1 MPSSTDCWAPQKVS
15 ESLEPGRSKYTAE
28 AVPCDARKQAAGP
41 GIALVLSLLNTL
53 AKEGT

>member
-15 ESLEPGRSKYTAE
+15 ESLEPGGSKYTAE

-41 GIALVLSLLNTL
+41 GIAVVLSLLNTL
-53 AKEGT
+53 TKEGT